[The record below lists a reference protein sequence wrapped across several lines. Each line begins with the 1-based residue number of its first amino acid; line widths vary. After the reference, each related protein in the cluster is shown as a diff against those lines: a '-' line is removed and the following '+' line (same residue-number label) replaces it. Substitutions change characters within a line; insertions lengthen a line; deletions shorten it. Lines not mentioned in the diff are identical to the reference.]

1 MSVIEIEGLSKT
13 FDRKPVLKSVS
24 LNLEDSG
31 IFTILGPNAS
41 GKTTLIK
48 SILGMVFPDS
58 GEVRINGLSVKNQ
71 FEYKR
76 QINYLPQIARFPE
89 NLKVYELLNFI
100 SDLRGKSA
108 RKDELIEMFSLNK
121 YLKERINILSGGTK
135 QKVNV
140 LLAFMYDN
148 PILIL
153 DEPTNG
159 LDPIALVRLKELI
172 KKEREA
178 GKCILITTHIMQL
191 VEDLSDRI
199 IYMLEGHIHF
209 DGNLSSLKSTYGA
222 STVENCIANMLES
235 SSKTIPATIV

>member
-1 MSVIEIEGLSKT
+1 MPLIEIERLSKS
-13 FDRKPVLKSVS
+13 FDRKPILKEVN

-58 GEVRINGLSVKNQ
+58 GEIRINGKSVKNQ

-89 NLKVYELLNFI
+89 NLKVNELLNFI
-100 SDLRGKSA
+100 SDLRGKSD
-108 RKDELIEMFSLNK
+108 RKDELLELFSLNN
-121 YLKERINILSGGTK
+121 YLNERINILSGGTR

-140 LLAFMYDN
+140 VLAFMYDN

-172 KKEREA
+172 KREREA

-199 IYMLEGHIHF
+199 IYLLEGRIHF
-209 DGNLSSLKSTYGA
+209 DGSISSLKSTYGA
-222 STVENCIANMLES
+222 PTVETGIAIMLETS
-235 SSKTIPATIV
+235 TKSMPNTVI

>member
-1 MSVIEIEGLSKT
+1 MSLIEIEGLSKS
-13 FDRKPVLKSVS
+13 FDKKPVLQSVS
-24 LNLEDSG
+24 LNLENSG

-58 GEVRINGLSVKNQ
+58 GEVRIKGRSVKNQ

-89 NLKVYELLNFI
+89 NLRVKELLSFI
-100 SDLRGKSA
+100 SDLRGESD
-108 RKDELIEMFSLNK
+108 RKDELIELFSLK
-121 YLKERINILSGGTK
+121 TYLNERINILSGGTK

-140 LLAFMYDN
+140 VLAFMYDN

-191 VEDLSDRI
+191 VEDLSNRI
-199 IYMLEGHIHF
+199 IYMLEGRIHF
-209 DGNLSSLKSTYGA
+209 DGSISNLKSTYGA
-222 STVENCIANMLES
+222 ATVEKSIANMLES
-235 SSKTIPATIV
+235 SEKSIITV